1 MGPSRR
7 AGGAAMAALRRLAS
21 RTTLQ
26 QTQSNLHRSEVF
38 LLQGGIGTEK
48 NVSLSFCPVLC
59 RSIMCN
65 AICGSGWEGARSAMS
80 GIVSP
85 PVRFMTSGDAGD
97 SGETEDVGLEEA
109 VPEDPPQ
116 EVEEVIAQEEVEE
129 EEDDDGEEKTMSE
142 KLQGAADVAQA
153 VLTPQR
159 VCELLDNHIVG
170 QGDAKRSVSIAL
182 RNRWRRS
189 RVKDEALRKEIAPKN
204 ILMIGPTG
212 CGKTEIAR
220 RLASLADAPFVK
232 VEATKVRPNWPIS
245 PAILPPRSIPLAP
258 RVYLCGSFRC

>member
-1 MGPSRR
+1 
-7 AGGAAMAALRRLAS
+7 MAALRRLAS

-26 QTQSNLHRSEVF
+26 QTQSNLQPSEVF

-48 NVSLSFCPVLC
+48 NFSLSCSGQG

-65 AICGSGWEGARSAMS
+65 ASCGSGWEGARSAMS
-80 GIVSP
+80 GILSP

-116 EVEEVIAQEEVEE
+116 EVEEDLAQEEGEE
-129 EEDDDGEEKTMSE
+129 EEDDGEEKTMSE

-245 PAILPPRSIPLAP
+245 PAIPPLRSIPLSP
-258 RVYLCGSFRC
+258 HVYLCGSFCC

>member
-1 MGPSRR
+1 
-7 AGGAAMAALRRLAS
+7 MAALRRLAS

-26 QTQSNLHRSEVF
+26 QTQSNLQPSEVF

-48 NVSLSFCPVLC
+48 NFSLSCSGQG

-65 AICGSGWEGARSAMS
+65 ASCGSGWEGARSAMS

-109 VPEDPPQ
+109 VPEDPPR
-116 EVEEVIAQEEVEE
+116 EVEEDLAQEEGEE
-129 EEDDDGEEKTMSE
+129 EEDDGEEKTMSE

-245 PAILPPRSIPLAP
+245 PAILPPRAIPLAP
-258 RVYLCGSFRC
+258 HVYLCGSFRC

>member
-1 MGPSRR
+1 
-7 AGGAAMAALRRLAS
+7 
-21 RTTLQ
+21 
-26 QTQSNLHRSEVF
+26 
-38 LLQGGIGTEK
+38 
-48 NVSLSFCPVLC
+48 
-59 RSIMCN
+59 
-65 AICGSGWEGARSAMS
+65 MS
-80 GIVSP
+80 GILSP

-116 EVEEVIAQEEVEE
+116 EVEEDLAQEEGEE
-129 EEDDDGEEKTMSE
+129 EEDDGEEKTMSE

-245 PAILPPRSIPLAP
+245 PAILPLRSIPLAP
-258 RVYLCGSFRC
+258 HVYLCGSFRC

>member
-1 MGPSRR
+1 
-7 AGGAAMAALRRLAS
+7 MAALRRLAS
-21 RTTLQ
+21 RTT
-26 QTQSNLHRSEVF
+26 QTQSNLQPSVVF
-38 LLQGGIGTEK
+38 LLQGGIGEK
-48 NVSLSFCPVLC
+48 NSSLCLG

-65 AICGSGWEGARSAMS
+65 ASCGSGWESARSAMS

-85 PVRFMTSGDAGD
+85 PVRFLTSGDAGD
-97 SGETEDVGLEEA
+97 SGETEDVGLEDA
-109 VPEDPPQ
+109 VPEDPQ
-116 EVEEVIAQEEVEE
+116 EVQEDLTQEEGEE
-129 EEDDDGEEKTMSE
+129 EEDDGEEKTMSE

-245 PAILPPRSIPLAP
+245 PVILPPRSIPLAP
-258 RVYLCGSFRC
+258 HVYLCGSFCC

>member
-1 MGPSRR
+1 
-7 AGGAAMAALRRLAS
+7 MAALRRLAS

-26 QTQSNLHRSEVF
+26 QTQSNLQPSEVF

-48 NVSLSFCPVLC
+48 NFSLSCSVQS

-65 AICGSGWEGARSAMS
+65 ASCGSGWEGARSAMS

-109 VPEDPPQ
+109 VPEDPPR
-116 EVEEVIAQEEVEE
+116 EVEEDLAQEEGEE
-129 EEDDDGEEKTMSE
+129 EEDDGEEKTMSE

-245 PAILPPRSIPLAP
+245 PAIPPLRSIPLAP
-258 RVYLCGSFRC
+258 HVYLCGSFRC

>member
-26 QTQSNLHRSEVF
+26 QTQSNLQPSEVF

-48 NVSLSFCPVLC
+48 NVSLSLSPVLG

-65 AICGSGWEGARSAMS
+65 ASCGSGWEGARSAMS

-116 EVEEVIAQEEVEE
+116 EVEEDLAQEE
-129 EEDDDGEEKTMSE
+129 DLHLHLPAS
-142 KLQGAADVAQA
+142 
-153 VLTPQR
+153 
-159 VCELLDNHIVG
+159 
-170 QGDAKRSVSIAL
+170 
-182 RNRWRRS
+182 
-189 RVKDEALRKEIAPKN
+189 AP
-204 ILMIGPTG
+204 
-212 CGKTEIAR
+212 
-220 RLASLADAPFVK
+220 ASA
-232 VEATKVRPNWPIS
+232 
-245 PAILPPRSIPLAP
+245 PLAP
-258 RVYLCGSFRC
+258 GCAGAPMCKAFAFEPENSPGVDAVLHQAR

>member
-26 QTQSNLHRSEVF
+26 QKQSNLQPCEVF

-48 NVSLSFCPVLC
+48 NFSLSCSGQR

-65 AICGSGWEGARSAMS
+65 ASCGSGWEGARSAMS

-109 VPEDPPQ
+109 VPEDPPR
-116 EVEEVIAQEEVEE
+116 EVEEDLAQEEGEE
-129 EEDDDGEEKTMSE
+129 EEDDGEEKTMSE

-245 PAILPPRSIPLAP
+245 PAILPPTSIPLAP
-258 RVYLCGSFRC
+258 HVYLCGSFCC

>member
-1 MGPSRR
+1 
-7 AGGAAMAALRRLAS
+7 MAALRRLAS
-21 RTTLQ
+21 RTT
-26 QTQSNLHRSEVF
+26 QTQSNLQPSVVF
-38 LLQGGIGTEK
+38 LLQGGIGEK
-48 NVSLSFCPVLC
+48 NSSLCLG

-65 AICGSGWEGARSAMS
+65 ASCGSGWESARSAMS

-85 PVRFMTSGDAGD
+85 PVRFLTSGDAGD
-97 SGETEDVGLEEA
+97 SGETEDVGLEDA
-109 VPEDPPQ
+109 VPEDPQ
-116 EVEEVIAQEEVEE
+116 EVQEDLTQEEGEE
-129 EEDDDGEEKTMSE
+129 EEDDGEEKTMSE
-142 KLQGAADVAQA
+142 K
-153 VLTPQR
+153 
-159 VCELLDNHIVG
+159 HIVG

-245 PAILPPRSIPLAP
+245 PVILPPRSIPLAP
-258 RVYLCGSFRC
+258 HVYLCGSFRC

>member
-1 MGPSRR
+1 
-7 AGGAAMAALRRLAS
+7 MAALRRLAS

-26 QTQSNLHRSEVF
+26 QTQSNLQPLSEVF

-48 NVSLSFCPVLC
+48 KNFSLSFCPVLG

-109 VPEDPPQ
+109 VPEDPQ
-116 EVEEVIAQEEVEE
+116 EVEEDLAQEEGEE